1 MPEDNYKERRQFPR
15 FSIDIPLKYL
25 TAAVN
30 KVCLAKTYNISAS
43 GIGLVANEELIKG
56 TPLDIWLSMPDNG
69 EQISARGEVV
79 WSSRADQ
86 GNYLVGVSL
95 KNAALKPIPIVLR
108 AIQAKF

>member
-1 MPEDNYKERRQFPR
+1 
-15 FSIDIPLKYL
+15 
-25 TAAVN
+25 
-30 KVCLAKTYNISAS
+30 
-43 GIGLVANEELIKG
+43 
-56 TPLDIWLSMPDNG
+56 
-69 EQISARGEVV
+69 VV